1 MPLLHVSDL
10 QKHFVSAGRGMFRW
24 PAGTRPVVR
33 AVDGVTLDVQ
43 PGETLG
49 LVGESGCGKTTLGR
63 LIMGL
68 TRPTSGRIVF
78 EGQDITT
85 PSRAQKAQIPRAIQ
99 IIFQDPFSSLDPRQ
113 SVESIIREPLD
124 IHRIGSAAER
134 RARVATLMDH
144 VALAQRYARQYPHE
158 LSGGLRQRVGIA
170 TALALGPKLIV
181 ADEPTSALDASVQAE
196 ILNLLVDVQRDTG
209 IAYLFISH
217 NLDAVRYL
225 SHRVAVMY
233 LGKIVEIGPVAQ
245 VYRTPEHPYTR
256 ALLSDIPV
264 PDPTVR
270 QESLQLTGEVPSPI
284 NIPTGC
290 PFHPRCWL
298 AQEICRT
305 QLPALVEYEDGNDHR
320 AACHVT
326 AAERGKGEGGGVLPT
341 KKEEVGHG
349 YR

>member
-10 QKHFVSAGRGMFRW
+10 RKHFVSAGPGMFRW
-24 PAGTRPVVR
+24 PGGTRPVVR

-43 PGETLG
+43 PGETVG

-68 TRPTSGRIVF
+68 TRPTSGRIMF
-78 EGQDITT
+78 EGQDITAL
-85 PSRAQKAQIPRAIQ
+85 SHAQKAQIPRAIQ

-134 RARVATLMDH
+134 RARVATLMDQ

-209 IAYLFISH
+209 VAYLFISH

-233 LGKIVEIGPVAQ
+233 LGQIVEIGPVAQ
-245 VYRTPEHPYTR
+245 VYHTPEHPYTR
-256 ALLSDIPV
+256 ALLADIPV
-264 PDPTVR
+264 PDPTRR

-290 PFHPRCWL
+290 PFYPRCWL
-298 AQEICRT
+298 AQEMCRT
-305 QLPALVEYEDGNDHR
+305 QLPALMEYEDGNDHR

-326 AAERGKGEGGGVLPT
+326 AAERGKGRGAPAT
-341 KKEEVGHG
+341 QKEEVGHG